1 MEENRTPFR
10 FAVMGAGNIA
20 NKFCSAVKLLQ
31 NCTVAAVASKS
42 MERASAFAQKNGIEK
57 AYDSYEQ
64 LLIETKPDCVYI
76 AVTSDAHYELS
87 MLCLKYGVA
96 VLCEK
101 AMFLNSAQAKE
112 VFALARQKK
121 VFVMEAM
128 WSRFLPAVRKA
139 KEWVESGRIGTPVYG
154 RAAIGFHAPEDAGNR
169 YFSPA
174 LGGGAAYD
182 LTVYCYEIMTY
193 LIDRPVEVVNA
204 AAVFGETGVDVTD
217 HVLLRF
223 ADEADSVAEAE
234 SMDAVDSADKMN
246 GADAAESTDETES
259 TDAADSAVKKDGTDK
274 ADCIGKVGGASCE
287 KDLRSPGKSVVPKR
301 REMFAVC
308 ESTFLANL
316 GDRLVIYG
324 SRGRLEV
331 PAPHY
336 ASEAFL
342 YDEQG
347 NCIEYYKDEE
357 TENGFVYEVQ
367 ETVNCI
373 RTGKIE
379 SETVP
384 HALTASCAEMFDL
397 LVMSA
402 VSQKE
407 E

>member
-1 MEENRTPFR
+1 MEENRIPFR
-10 FAVMGAGNIA
+10 FAIMGAGNIA
-20 NKFCSAVKLLQ
+20 NKFCGAVKLMK
-31 NCTVAAVASKS
+31 NCSVAAVASKS
-42 MERASAFAQKNGIEK
+42 MERACAFAQKNGIER

-64 LLIETKPDCVYI
+64 MLLEIKPDCVYI

-87 MLCLKYGVA
+87 MLCLKHDVA

-112 VFALARQKK
+112 VFALARQKN

-139 KEWVESGRIGTPVYG
+139 KEWVASGRIGPLAYG
-154 RAAIGFHAPEDAGNR
+154 RIKIGFHAPEDPDNR

-193 LIDRPVEVVNA
+193 LIGRPAEVINA
-204 AAVFGETGVDVTD
+204 AAVFGATGVDVTD

-223 ADEADSVAEAE
+223 TNETGKMEESDGAGCESASEVGKKAVA
-234 SMDAVDSADKMN
+234 
-246 GADAAESTDETES
+246 
-259 TDAADSAVKKDGTDK
+259 
-274 ADCIGKVGGASCE
+274 
-287 KDLRSPGKSVVPKR
+287 PKQC
-301 REMFAVC
+301 EMFAAC

-316 GDRLVIYG
+316 GDCLTIYG
-324 SRGRLEV
+324 GKGRLEV
-331 PAPHY
+331 PAPHF

-347 NCIEYYKDEE
+347 NCVEHYKDEE
-357 TENGFVYEVQ
+357 TENGFVYEAQ
-367 ETVNCI
+367 EAVNCI
-373 RTGKIE
+373 RAGRIE

-384 HALTASCAEMFDL
+384 HALTISCAEVFDL
-397 LVMSA
+397 LYERQSA
-402 VSQKE
+402 RK
-407 E
+407 